1 MVGGVVMATTDWLNV
16 TMNPVTFVQ
25 QMYANGAKGYFD
37 ALSIHP
43 YSYTDKFSAGGP
55 DSPLEQLIAIRQL
68 MIEKGDTAL
77 KIWATE
83 YGLPTF
89 GLNAF
94 TEEEQADYIEDFLT
108 TWKALG
114 DYLGPAF
121 IYTMRDRLT
130 KPNETDPQSGEAES
144 GEAGEAA

>member
-1 MVGGVVMATTDWLNV
+1 M
-16 TMNPVTFVQ
+16 Q
-25 QMYANGAKGYFD
+25 QMYSNGAKGYFD

-77 KIWATE
+77 RIWARSTDCPPAASTPSPPSSRPSLS
-83 YGLPTF
+83 GT
-89 GLNAF
+89 LN
-94 TEEEQADYIEDFLT
+94 L
-108 TWKALG
+108 KALG

-121 IYTMRDRLT
+121 IYTTRDRLT